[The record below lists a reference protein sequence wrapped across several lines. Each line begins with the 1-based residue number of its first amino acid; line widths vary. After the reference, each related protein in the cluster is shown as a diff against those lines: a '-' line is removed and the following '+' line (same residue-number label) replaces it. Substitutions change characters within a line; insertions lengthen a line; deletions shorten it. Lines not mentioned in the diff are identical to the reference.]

1 MCICIILYYMQVY
14 ASMMEQKIYYA
25 NIYVIFFFNCKL
37 VLLQTC
43 VIDNARFKLNDHN
56 KIPLSLHAGLILTK
70 YVYISHILACTCHDP
85 LGLGCLSDTQTSRD
99 KSQAPPQPGGESA
112 ARQAARSQMRTPGWF
127 QDSPYLLFLE
137 KKIDIVYLCCA
148 MKMIFF

>member
-1 MCICIILYYMQVY
+1 
-14 ASMMEQKIYYA
+14 MEQKIYYA

-43 VIDNARFKLNDHN
+43 VIDNARFKLNGHN

-85 LGLGCLSDTQTSRD
+85 LSLAFFPTHRHHVTRVRPHPSPGENPLHGRLRD
-99 KSQAPPQPGGESA
+99 LKCVPQVGFRIVLIYCS
-112 ARQAARSQMRTPGWF
+112 
-127 QDSPYLLFLE
+127 L
-137 KKIDIVYLCCA
+137 KKNIVYLCCA

>member
-1 MCICIILYYMQVY
+1 MCICIILNYLQVLDGT
-14 ASMMEQKIYYA
+14 K
-25 NIYVIFFFNCKL
+25 NILCKYICHLFFFYCKL

-43 VIDNARFKLNDHN
+43 VIDNARFKLKDHN

-99 KSQAPPQPGGESA
+99 KSQAPP
-112 ARQAARSQMRTPGWF
+112 
-127 QDSPYLLFLE
+127 
-137 KKIDIVYLCCA
+137 
-148 MKMIFF
+148 

>member
-1 MCICIILYYMQVY
+1 
-14 ASMMEQKIYYA
+14 MEQKIYYA

-70 YVYISHILACTCHDP
+70 YVCISHILACTCHDP

-99 KSQAPPQPGGESA
+99 KSQAPP
-112 ARQAARSQMRTPGWF
+112 
-127 QDSPYLLFLE
+127 
-137 KKIDIVYLCCA
+137 
-148 MKMIFF
+148 